1 MLQIIVPDTELYD
14 ERTDEFIQVK
24 GCTLQLEH
32 SLISISKWESKW
44 CKPFLGQEDK
54 TEEETLDYIR
64 CMTVSPHVDPIVY
77 RAISNVNLLKIREYI
92 NAPMT
97 ATWFND
103 REGRAPSRKIIT
115 SEVVYYWMIAQ
126 NIPFECEKWHFNR
139 LMTLIRVCNEKN
151 KPPKK
156 MGKKQ
161 GAAYQRTL
169 NAQRRAAGHTS
180 G

>member
-1 MLQIIVPDTELYD
+1 MITITIPDTELYD
-14 ERTDEFIQVK
+14 ERTDSFLMVK

-32 SLISISKWESKW
+32 SLISISKWESTW
-44 CKPFLGQEDK
+44 CKPFLGHEDK
-54 TEEETLDYIR
+54 TAEQTMDYVR
-64 CMTVSPHVDPIVY
+64 CMTINQHVDPLVY
-77 RAISNVNLLKIREYI
+77 KAIPNSELIRIREYI

-115 SEVVYYWMIAQ
+115 SELVYYWMIAQ

-139 LMTLIRVCNEKN
+139 LMTLIRVCSEKN

-161 GAAYQRTL
+161 GAAYQRSL
-169 NAQRRAAGHTS
+169 NAQRRAAANYT
-180 G
+180 